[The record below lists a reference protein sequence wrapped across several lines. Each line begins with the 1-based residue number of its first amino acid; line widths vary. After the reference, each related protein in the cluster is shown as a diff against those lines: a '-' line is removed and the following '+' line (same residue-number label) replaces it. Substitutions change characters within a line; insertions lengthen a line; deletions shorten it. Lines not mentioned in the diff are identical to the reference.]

1 MELFTR
7 WLVVTFFNIAILG
20 HDTKEKITLLKKKE
34 FHKMHQFIDED
45 QLLEEYGG
53 KLKFPERMW
62 PPADTFT
69 PEARESI
76 KPMLEPETDTAKY
89 EYCPGVNEAK
99 KPLNS
104 MQQKMAQED
113 DFETGHLIPFEP
125 TKSKLPVC
133 DNMILPSGRNPFL
146 MPPDEKQEHSHLSD
160 NSNREMMNHASMPA
174 SPIKTDSRATERIQ
188 VNSKNTAL
196 AESGVQV
203 SVKDEASVLPGQSRQ
218 NSQVK
223 KCKCN
228 LI

>member
-1 MELFTR
+1 M
-7 WLVVTFFNIAILG
+7 
-20 HDTKEKITLLKKKE
+20 LKKKE

-53 KLKFPERMW
+53 KLKFPDRMW
-62 PPADTFT
+62 PPPDTYT

-89 EYCPGVNEAK
+89 EYCSGANEAK
-99 KPLNS
+99 KPLYS
-104 MQQKMAQED
+104 MSHKMSQED

-125 TKSKLPVC
+125 KKSMMPVC
-133 DNMILPSGRNPFL
+133 DSMISSSSRTPFL
-146 MPPDEKQEHSHLSD
+146 MPPDEKPEQDHLSD
-160 NSNREMMNHASMPA
+160 NSNKEMMNHASRPA
-174 SPIKTDSRATERIQ
+174 SPIKIESRLTELTQ
-188 VNSKNTAL
+188 VNSKRTVL
-196 AESGVQV
+196 AESELQV
-203 SVKDEASVLPGQSRQ
+203 SVKDEISVFPGHSRQ